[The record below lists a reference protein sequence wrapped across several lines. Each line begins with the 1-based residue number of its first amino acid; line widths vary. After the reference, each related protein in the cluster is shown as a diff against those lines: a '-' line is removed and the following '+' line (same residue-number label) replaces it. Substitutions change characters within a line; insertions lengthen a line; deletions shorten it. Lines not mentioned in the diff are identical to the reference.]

1 CRGASVTKYAERYLL
16 LSCFRASLKVFE
28 QIFSS
33 AFELE
38 QSIDSAKTSDEHK
51 QLNVTTKLNLFN

>member
-1 CRGASVTKYAERYLL
+1 M